1 MGSYAFT
8 YLRPGESGTITPSKN
23 LFIFNPV
30 NLTFSNL
37 ADNQTADF
45 IATTSATTYT
55 IGGRVT
61 NSGVGTS
68 GIIMT
73 LGGSLSNVTQT
84 DANGNYSFTQLVGSG
99 NYTVT
104 PSQTGYNL
112 TYTFT
117 PPSRSYAN
125 LSANQVADFSFIT
138 STALSVNAIADAYVQ
153 DGTLAN
159 TNFGNVTPLLVKS
172 DNQAGQRRDIYF
184 KYDLSA
190 VNRNITNAKLR
201 IYAGLSASGSINT
214 SAYSVSDILWSEG
227 GITWNNKPARN
238 STALAGAT
246 VAVTSTTY
254 ASYDIDITSYAV
266 GEKAAGRDIFSV
278 ALHNPSNSTP
288 YILLNSR
295 EASTNKPQLVI
306 TTSGSNNS
314 PPTISLTAPANGA
327 TYPAP
332 ANITATATANDID
345 GTVSKVDF
353 YAGTSLIGTDATA
366 PYSVQWSS
374 VNAGAYAI
382 TAIATDNSGSSTAS
396 SAANVSVNLPNNL
409 PVVSVTAP
417 VGGLTVPAGLTLSLS
432 ANATDIDGSITKVD
446 FYAGASLLGTDT
458 TAPYGVTWAAI
469 AGAQTL
475 TAVATDNAGATAPS
489 APVNI
494 SVVWQTGVT
503 VVFDAYVRDGSS
515 ASTNFG
521 TATELQTQQATGSN
535 RESYLRFDLTNVNA
549 VAKAKLRVYGKL
561 SDASGSNVPV
571 GVYSVA
577 STNWIESGSG
587 SITWNNKPP
596 TGASILSTTTVTDT
610 VSRWYE
616 FDVTSWVQPERDAGH
631 TLISLA
637 LKSLASSG
645 PYASF
650 VSREPTNNR
659 PQLLLWTRQQ
669 RLALLVVGSAN
680 LNAGDNAAKIRLENL
695 GFTVTVKVA
704 NNNLVTGDADGK
716 AVVVISSTVND
727 GSVNTK
733 FRYVAVPVVSW
744 ESAVL
749 DDLAMTAATSGN
761 FGATTV
767 AQTNVNIVSPAH
779 PMAAGLS
786 GSVPVTSPGT
796 NFSWGIPNVTAVT
809 IAALIGEPT
818 KFVIFG
824 YESGATMFSLD
835 APARRV
841 ALFMTDVTA
850 GNFGTTNGGPLFD
863 AAIRW
868 ATEVVTAA
876 TLSSL
881 SPISGPVSTVVSING
896 FNFGNTQSTST
907 LTFNGVA
914 ATPTSWTDKNIV
926 ASVPAFSTTGAV
938 VVTVNGVASNGLT
951 FLVGDVDSDADGL
964 ADWWELQ
971 YFGNLSQSG
980 NADPDNDGLT
990 NLQEYQQGRNPTK
1003 TSQAD
1008 DGTGVDLRVHTPFMP
1023 PNL

>member
-1 MGSYAFT
+1 M
-8 YLRPGESGTITPSKN
+8 
-23 LFIFNPV
+23 
-30 NLTFSNL
+30 
-37 ADNQTADF
+37 
-45 IATTSATTYT
+45 
-55 IGGRVT
+55 
-61 NSGVGTS
+61 
-68 GIIMT
+68 
-73 LGGSLSNVTQT
+73 
-84 DANGNYSFTQLVGSG
+84 
-99 NYTVT
+99 
-104 PSQTGYNL
+104 
-112 TYTFT
+112 
-117 PPSRSYAN
+117 
-125 LSANQVADFSFIT
+125 
-138 STALSVNAIADAYVQ
+138 
-153 DGTLAN
+153 
-159 TNFGNVTPLLVKS
+159 
-172 DNQAGQRRDIYF
+172 
-184 KYDLSA
+184 SA
-190 VNRNITNAKLR
+190 VTRSITNAKLR
-201 IYAGLSASGSINT
+201 IYAGLSAAGSINT
-214 SAYSVSDILWSEG
+214 SAYSVSDTLWTEG
-227 GITWNNKPARN
+227 GITWNNKPV
-238 STALAGAT
+238 STALPGAT

-254 ASYDIDITSYAV
+254 ASYDIDITSYIV
-266 GEKAAGRDIFSV
+266 GEKAAGRNIFSL

-295 EASTNKPQLVI
+295 EASANKPQLVI
-306 TTSGSNNS
+306 TTSGTNNS

-327 TYPAP
+327 TYVTP
-332 ANITATATANDID
+332 ANITAAATANDAD
-345 GTVSKVDF
+345 GTISKVDF

-382 TAIATDNSGSSTAS
+382 TAIATDNSGSSAAS

-409 PVVSVTAP
+409 PVVEMTAP
-417 VGGLTVPAGLTLSLS
+417 VGGLTFPAGLSLILS

-475 TAVATDNAGATAPS
+475 TAVATDNAGATAMS

-503 VVFDAYVRDGSS
+503 AVLDAYVKDGSS

-596 TGASILSTTTVTDT
+596 TGALALSTTTVTDT

-616 FDVTSWVQPERDAGH
+616 FDVTSYVQPERDAGH

-637 LKSLASSG
+637 LKSLASSS
-645 PYASF
+645 PYATF

-669 RLALLVVGSAN
+669 RGALFVVAAN
-680 LNAGDNAAKIRLENL
+680 LNPGDNAVKTRLENL

-704 NNNLVTGDADGK
+704 NNNLVTADADGK

-727 GSVNTK
+727 GSVTDK

-749 DDLAMTAATSGN
+749 DDLGMTAATSGN
-761 FGATTV
+761 FGTTNV

-786 GSVPVTSPGT
+786 GSVAVASPGT
-796 NFSWGIPNVTAVT
+796 NFTWGIPNLNALT
-809 IAALIGEPT
+809 IAALTDEPT

-868 ATEVVTAA
+868 ATEVVTAPTIT
-876 TLSSL
+876 TLT
-881 SPISGPVSTVVSING
+881 PISGPVSTVVSING

-914 ATPTSWTDKNIV
+914 AIPTSWTDKTIV
-926 ASVPAFSTTGAV
+926 APVPAFTTTGAV

-951 FLVGDVDSDADGL
+951 FSVGEVDSDADGL
-964 ADWWELQ
+964 PDWWELQ

-980 NADPDNDGLT
+980 SGDPDNDGLT

-1003 TSQAD
+1003 NAQAD
-1008 DGTGVDLRVHTPFMP
+1008 DGTGVNLRVHTPLVP
-1023 PNL
+1023 LNP